1 MKIGELAEI
10 SGFGAKAIR
19 YYERIGLLPGT
30 RREANGYRAYGPD
43 AVKRL
48 GFVRHAQAAGLSLRE
63 VGQVLAIRD
72 EGRAPCVHVRGLL
85 DHHLAEIDRRLAEL
99 GAARAELATLA
110 KRAEGV
116 DPAACPE
123 DLICSILVPDS

>member
-1 MKIGELAEI
+1 MRIGELAEF
-10 SGFGAKAIR
+10 SGFGVKAIR

-30 RREANGYRAYGPD
+30 RREANGYRSYGPD
-43 AVKRL
+43 AVQRL

-63 VGQVLAIRD
+63 IGQVLAIRD

-85 DHHLAEIDRRLAEL
+85 DRHLAEVDRRLAEL
-99 GAARAELATLA
+99 TATRAELATLA
-110 KRAEGV
+110 KHAESV

-123 DLICSILVPDS
+123 DLICSILVAGS